1 MARAI
6 AARAACTAP
15 RHASLRRCWCHA
27 CCRDA
32 LSVQARSSKRPLPL
46 RPDISA
52 MLHPERRRQAAAR
65 LVSAAAER
73 RAAVLQRKERR
84 RSRALVAWVLGSL
97 AFVAVATVLRVL
109 WTSYH
114 LLCFASDDC

>member
-1 MARAI
+1 MADVERGEGPESVGSAV
-6 AARAACTAP
+6 AAQQDDADAGEARRAAA
-15 RHASLRRCWCHA
+15 
-27 CCRDA
+27 
-32 LSVQARSSKRPLPL
+32 Q
-46 RPDISA
+46 
-52 MLHPERRRQAAAR
+52 RRQAAAR